1 MFDPEWLTWIAAVF
15 ELSGIYLLGVKR
27 RIGFILNMIAGSL
40 WITYSFMSGS
50 AYGLVMICGVAL
62 ILNTEGFR
70 KWGRLEKENQR
81 NR

>member
-1 MFDPEWLTWIAAVF
+1 MTFNPEWITWIAAVF

-27 RIGFILNMIAGSL
+27 RIGFILNMIAGSM

-62 ILNTEGFR
+62 ILNTKGFI
-70 KWGRLEKENQR
+70 KWGTREKK
-81 NR
+81 